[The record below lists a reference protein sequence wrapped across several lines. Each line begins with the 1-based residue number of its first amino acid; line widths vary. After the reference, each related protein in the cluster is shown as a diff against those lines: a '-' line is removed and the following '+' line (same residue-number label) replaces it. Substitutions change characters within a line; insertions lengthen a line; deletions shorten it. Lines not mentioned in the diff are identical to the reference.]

1 MAIQL
6 KLTDSMTTATL
17 LLPEVPLIIA
27 DSNNDV
33 KNRTIGNDL
42 RVFIY
47 PGADKYNVSHT
58 WKYMRIDEY
67 NVIRGFRA
75 RQRTSGNFPLLSIT
89 GLNEDILDMPVN
101 IDMKDKLIIDNCETL
116 ENVSVLF
123 EGA

>member
-1 MAIQL
+1 MAILL
-6 KLTDSMTTATL
+6 KLQDSTTTATL

-42 RVFIY
+42 RVFMY
-47 PGADKYNVSHT
+47 PGADKYDISHT

-67 NVIRGFRA
+67 NVIRGFRT
-75 RQRTSGNFPLLSIT
+75 RQRATGTFPLLSIT
-89 GLNEDILDMPVN
+89 GLNEDIIDIPVN
-101 IDMKDKLIIDNCETL
+101 IDMKDKQIIDNCETV
-116 ENVSVLF
+116 ENVGVLF